1 MGRVS
6 GKVALVTGAGSIQ
19 GIGHSCVTRLAQE
32 GARVFACDID
42 VEQGAAAAQA
52 LAEQGLDVAF
62 IELDV
67 TQEERW
73 RDVIKQVLAVAGR
86 LDILVNNAGVAFAA
100 TIADTTLERFRWLNN
115 INLRGTYLGVK
126 HGVGAMRSNSPPGG
140 SIVNLSSIAGHV
152 GLPMYAAYCASKGGV
167 KNLTKAAALE
177 CAPEG
182 IRVNSVHPGL
192 IWTPMNQVNFPDE
205 TAAQAGVEQLTP
217 LGVLGYPA
225 DIANGVL
232 YLASDESSYK
242 TGSALT
248 IDGGLTAT

>member
-6 GKVALVTGAGSIQ
+6 GKVAVVTGAGSME
-19 GIGHSCVTRLAQE
+19 GIGHSCAARLAQE
-32 GARVFACDID
+32 GATVFACDID
-42 VEQGAAAAQA
+42 AEQGVAGARE
-52 LAEQGLDVAF
+52 LSEQGLDVTF
-62 IELDV
+62 LELDV
-67 TQEERW
+67 TQEAQW
-73 RDVIKQVLAVAGR
+73 RDVIKQVLEVAGR

-100 TIADTTLERFRWLNN
+100 TIAETTLERFRWLNN
-115 INLRGTYLGVK
+115 INLRGTFLGVK
-126 HGVGAMRSNSPPGG
+126 HGVSAMRRNDPPAG

-177 CAPEG
+177 CAADG

-192 IWTPMNQVNFPDE
+192 IWTPMNRVNFPDE
-205 TAAQAGVEQLTP
+205 AAAQLGVEKMTP
-217 LGVLGYPA
+217 LGMLGYPV

-232 YLASDESSYK
+232 YLASDESSYM
-242 TGSALT
+242 TGSTLT

>member
-6 GKVALVTGAGSIQ
+6 GKVALVTGAGSTE
-19 GIGHSCVTRLAQE
+19 GIGHSCVARLAQE
-32 GARVFACDID
+32 GAKVFACDID

-52 LAEQGLDVAF
+52 LSAQGLDVAF
-62 IELDV
+62 LELDV
-67 TQEERW
+67 TQEAQW
-73 RDVIKQVLAVAGR
+73 RDVIKQVLDVAGR
-86 LDILVNNAGVAFAA
+86 LDVLVNNAGVAFAA
-100 TIADTTLERFRWLNN
+100 TIAETTLEKFRWLNN

-126 HGVGAMRSNSPPGG
+126 HGVSAMRRNDPAVG

-177 CAPEG
+177 CAADG

-192 IWTPMNQVNFPDE
+192 IWTPMNKVNFPDE
-205 TAAQAGVEQLTP
+205 AAAQAGVEQLTP
-217 LGVLGYPA
+217 LGILGYPE

-232 YLASDESSYK
+232 YLASDESSYM

>member
-1 MGRVS
+1 MGRVA
-6 GKVALVTGAGSIQ
+6 GKVALVTGAGSTQ
-19 GIGHSCVTRLAQE
+19 GIGHGCVSRLARE
-32 GARVFACDID
+32 GAKVFACDID
-42 VEQGAAAAQA
+42 VEQGAAAALA
-52 LAEQGLDVAF
+52 LSEQGLDVAF
-62 IELDV
+62 LELDV
-67 TQEERW
+67 TQETQW
-73 RDVIKQVLAVAGR
+73 HDVIRQVLDVAGR

-100 TIADTTLERFRWLNN
+100 TIAQTTLERFRWLNN

-126 HGVGAMRSNSPPGG
+126 HGVSAMRRNDPPAG

-177 CAPEG
+177 CAADG

-205 TAAQAGVEQLTP
+205 AAAQAGVERITP
-217 LGVLGYPA
+217 LGILGYPE

-232 YLASDESSYK
+232 YLASDESSYM